1 MLADAPHTEV
11 VAEPRGAPV
20 YVADLVRRQPDVI
33 LLGPGSGRPSLVA
46 RLLDEVVDRSGE
58 PPRIIAIVTDPAD
71 AELRATVRA
80 GAMGFLRADARQS
93 TVLEVVAEAA
103 AGAMPTSRA
112 SRSALLATLAA
123 PSGLAAR
130 ARVDQLTPRE
140 QDVLRLV
147 ARGLSNAEVA
157 AELVVTTSTVK
168 THMNAILGKLELRD
182 RVQATVFAYESGL
195 VRPGLP

>member
-112 SRSALLATLAA
+112 SRSAL
-123 PSGLAAR
+123 
-130 ARVDQLTPRE
+130 
-140 QDVLRLV
+140 RLV